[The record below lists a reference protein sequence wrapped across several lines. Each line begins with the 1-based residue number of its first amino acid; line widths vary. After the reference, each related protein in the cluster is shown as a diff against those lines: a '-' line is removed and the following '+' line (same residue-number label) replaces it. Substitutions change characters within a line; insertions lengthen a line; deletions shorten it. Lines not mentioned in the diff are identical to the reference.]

1 MIVTDYSIDVTGFPI
16 DFLPVLRTS
25 RKALQSV
32 FCSAGTLWSA
42 LENGNLKPCNKWW
55 KDLGVDE
62 VWLFSVALLPVV

>member
-32 FCSAGTLWSA
+32 FYSAGTLWSA
-42 LENGNLKPCNKWW
+42 LENGNLKSYNK
-55 KDLGVDE
+55 
-62 VWLFSVALLPVV
+62 